1 ARGRAKACAGRG
13 RSGRQQGRA
22 RGDPSR
28 RGRRRGRPVGG
39 RPLPDAHPVRRAAWF
54 HDGAALG
61 ERERGRRVQGD
72 RFRRQGRGRVLR
84 LQVGGRHA
92 PRPARAG
99 DRVPGA
105 DSHVARDGCGHARG
119 RGGGGRCRPERP
131 EDRRLPLDRA
141 GRTEREHDRFGR
153 PDHAPP
159 DRTRGCHAGRKVSDP
174 EPREGAP
181 RAACAALRAGA
192 VAAACRARERSPF
205 ANRLRGAGGED
216 PHLQLPREPRD
227 RPPGEAHAPPP
238 RLGARRR
245 SGRVHRGPFG
255 RGAPPR
261 PRGRCRL
268 TVTVAEALREA
279 AADLEEAGWA
289 SPSVDAEWLLADV
302 LGTTRTGL
310 YVRVH
315 PLEEEELRR
324 LRALGEGRRTREP
337 LAYVLGE
344 WGFRRLILAVDPRV
358 LIPRPETEI
367 VVERC
372 LELLRPI
379 ERPQVLDVGV
389 GSGAIALA
397 IADERP
403 DASVVG
409 TDSSADALSV
419 AAANKTRVGA
429 NGRVELWHGDLLAG
443 VSGPFDL
450 VVSNP
455 PYVSPADVN
464 GLPPEVLHE

>member
-1 ARGRAKACAGRG
+1 
-13 RSGRQQGRA
+13 
-22 RGDPSR
+22 
-28 RGRRRGRPVGG
+28 
-39 RPLPDAHPVRRAAWF
+39 
-54 HDGAALG
+54 
-61 ERERGRRVQGD
+61 
-72 RFRRQGRGRVLR
+72 
-84 LQVGGRHA
+84 
-92 PRPARAG
+92 
-99 DRVPGA
+99 
-105 DSHVARDGCGHARG
+105 
-119 RGGGGRCRPERP
+119 
-131 EDRRLPLDRA
+131 
-141 GRTEREHDRFGR
+141 
-153 PDHAPP
+153 
-159 DRTRGCHAGRKVSDP
+159 
-174 EPREGAP
+174 
-181 RAACAALRAGA
+181 
-192 VAAACRARERSPF
+192 
-205 ANRLRGAGGED
+205 
-216 PHLQLPREPRD
+216 
-227 RPPGEAHAPPP
+227 
-238 RLGARRR
+238 
-245 SGRVHRGPFG
+245 
-255 RGAPPR
+255 
-261 PRGRCRL
+261 
-268 TVTVAEALREA
+268 VTVAEALREA
-279 AADLEEAGWA
+279 AADLEQAGCA

-324 LRALGEGRRTREP
+324 LRALVERRRTREP

-379 ERPQVLDVGV
+379 ERPRVLDVGV

-464 GLPPEVLHE
+464 GLPPEVLHEPLEALVGSGRQAEVAEAALAVLPPGGIVVLEVGGGQAPEVEATLRELGYEEVRSTRDLAGCERAVEGMVS